1 MFFCGYE
8 RGDEEQQGHL
18 VERWQSGFNAAGFKK
33 KQKKSV
39 SSVMLASEVQILP
52 SPLQLFCLRER

>member
-1 MFFCGYE
+1 MAAGASCGE
-8 RGDEEQQGHL
+8 VAEL
-18 VERWQSGFNAAGFKK
+18 CNAAGFKKK

-52 SPLQLFCLRER
+52 SPLSNSFDIGV

>member
-1 MFFCGYE
+1 MGLRGAVAAGASCGE
-8 RGDEEQQGHL
+8 VAEL
-18 VERWQSGFNAAGFKK
+18 CNAAGFKK

-52 SPLQLFCLRER
+52 SPLELFKLEM